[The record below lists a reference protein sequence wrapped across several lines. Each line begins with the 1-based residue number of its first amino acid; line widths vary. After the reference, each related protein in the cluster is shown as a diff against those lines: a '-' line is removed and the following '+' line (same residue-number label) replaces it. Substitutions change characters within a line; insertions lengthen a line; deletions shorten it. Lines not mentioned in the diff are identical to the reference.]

1 MITIIAFQITIVR
14 VIFKTIVVKLRVL
27 NIKCVLCYV
36 SKIERHTKKLNMS
49 YKVIIKRQQKTFDDL
64 LNSLMNK
71 YTKDENNEFRY
82 IKNENVYYY
91 MLLNC
96 I

>member
-1 MITIIAFQITIVR
+1 MC
-14 VIFKTIVVKLRVL
+14 VIFKAIAVQLRVL

-36 SKIERHTKKLNMS
+36 SKIERHTKKLKMS

-82 IKNENVYYY
+82 VVIRNKAV
-91 MLLNC
+91 
-96 I
+96 